1 MDVGRVLR
9 GLLIPLVL
17 LLVAVG
23 FLVTRGEG
31 DEEDKTVTAHFPRA
45 VSVYVGTDVRIL
57 GVSVGKVTS
66 VTPEGESVRVEMS
79 YEGKYDVPADAQA
92 VVVTP
97 TLVADRFVQLTPVYT
112 KGDTMADGA
121 DIPLERSAVPV
132 ELDRIYKSL
141 QDLSVTLGP
150 NGVNAD
156 GTLDNLLRAGAG
168 ALDGQGER
176 ANRML
181 RELSEAATTFGDGS
195 SDLFETVTQL
205 ATFTTTL
212 SRSDRLVRAF
222 IADLAG
228 VSEQLAGERG
238 EIQRLLGSVAD
249 AVGVVEGF
257 VRDNRSALTTDVRKL
272 SSILKTID
280 SERTNLD
287 KALKIAPVAMGNL
300 FLAYNVETGTV
311 GSRIGVKQNVWD
323 LDGFLCAVVESDP
336 GVPKALKGP
345 ACRIFKALIEPVTS
359 NLPLDPPSGGPLG
372 RTGAGAGSAPAVP
385 AEPVLDLS
393 PITGG
398 DPGPADVGFADLVGG
413 AR

>member
-1 MDVGRVLR
+1 MDVGRVLKAV
-9 GLLIPLVL
+9 LIPVVL

-23 FLVTRGEG
+23 LLVTRCEG
-31 DEEDKTVTAHFPRA
+31 DAGDKTVTAHFPRA

-57 GVSVGKVTS
+57 GVSVGRVTS
-66 VTPEGESVRVEMS
+66 VTPEGESVRVKME
-79 YEGKYDVPADAQA
+79 YDGKYDLPADAQA

-112 KGDTMADGA
+112 EGATMKDGA
-121 DIPLERSAVPV
+121 DIPLEQTAVPV
-132 ELDRIYKSL
+132 ELDRIYQSL
-141 QDLSVTLGP
+141 QNLAQTLGP
-150 NGVNAD
+150 NGVNAN
-156 GTLDNLLRAGAG
+156 GTLDNLLQAGAG

-181 RELSEAATTFGDGS
+181 RELSEAAKTFGDGS

-222 IADLAG
+222 ITDLAG

-238 EIQRLLGSVAD
+238 EIQQLVGSVAD

-257 VRDNRSALTTDVRKL
+257 VRDNRGAITTDVRKL
-272 SSILKTID
+272 SRLLNAID

-336 GVPKALKGP
+336 GTPKALKGP
-345 ACRIFKALIEPVTS
+345 ACRIFQALIEPVAS
-359 NLPLDPPSGGPLG
+359 NLPLDGGGGGPLG
-372 RTGAGAGSAPAVP
+372 RTGTGSSRAP

-398 DPGPADVGFADLVGG
+398 DAGLVDPQLADLVGG